1 MTSAVGSAHKTPAG
15 GNVFADLGFEPDQA
29 RALQLQS
36 KRIISEKLA
45 IKEALMSELSLWID
59 QNQLKQV
66 QAAQILG
73 VTRPRVSDVI
83 HKKTVKFTIDALVDM
98 LARTG
103 KQVRVSVQK
112 T

>member
-1 MTSAVGSAHKTPAG
+1 MTIDVKSSHKTPAG
-15 GNVFADLGFEPDQA
+15 GNVFADLGFEPQQA
-29 RALQLQS
+29 EALQRQS

-45 IKEALMSELSLWID
+45 IKESLMTELSLWID
-59 QNQLKQV
+59 ENNLKQV

-103 KQVRVSVQK
+103 KRIRFSVQN
-112 T
+112 